1 MEGKLGVRSD
11 QRSPVSV
18 TIRAMKGL
26 AAGLLVSLACSA
38 PLLAQERDPALA
50 RISLALQQPSPIVRG
65 VDPVQRAAPRT
76 FGIFTLLP
84 PTGRGEMVRVSIPI
98 GDLVSRAFKSVAAA
112 NRRRQE
118 DAARRKV
125 EAALDWFKSHQ
136 P

>member
-1 MEGKLGVRSD
+1 
-11 QRSPVSV
+11 
-18 TIRAMKGL
+18 MKGF
-26 AAGLLVSLACSA
+26 AAGLLVLLAGSG

-50 RISLALQQPSPIVRG
+50 RISLALQQPTPIVRG
-65 VDPVQRAAPRT
+65 VDPVEPAPRA

-84 PTGRGEMVRVSIPI
+84 PTGRGEIVRVSIPI

-125 EAALDWFKSHQ
+125 AAALDWFKSHQ